1 MNDDLNKRQ
10 KNYIL
15 MRSIRDYGMGILLLG
30 IGIIFFFSKQVFGRA
45 FFDEDEQFMRY
56 AILVIFTL
64 YGVFRI
70 WRGYV
75 KQYFNKDE

>member
-1 MNDDLNKRQ
+1 
-10 KNYIL
+10 

-30 IGIIFFFSKQVFGRA
+30 IGLSFFFSKQVFGRA
-45 FFDEDEQFMRY
+45 FFDHDEQWMRY
-56 AILVIFTL
+56 AVLVIFTL
-64 YGVFRI
+64 YGGFRI